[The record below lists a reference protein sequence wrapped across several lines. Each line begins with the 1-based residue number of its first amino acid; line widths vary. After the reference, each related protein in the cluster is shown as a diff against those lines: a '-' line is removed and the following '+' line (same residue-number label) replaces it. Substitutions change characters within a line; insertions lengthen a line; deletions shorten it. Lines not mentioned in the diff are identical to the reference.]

1 VRRLLPLLLLLGAAA
16 CGGGGAQTTTVS
28 APQVPRGLAQDWAQ
42 RSEAVA
48 SAVGAGDGCRA
59 QQLAG
64 SLRDDV
70 IAAQGRVPARLRTTL
85 LSSVNR
91 LADEITCT
99 PPVQT
104 VTQQASKPKPK
115 PRHEPKPPKHDHGH
129 KGHGH

>member
-1 VRRLLPLLLLLGAAA
+1 MRRLLPLLLVLGAAA
-16 CGGGGAQTTTVS
+16 CGGSGGQATTTS
-28 APQVPRGLAQDWAQ
+28 TPKLPRTLAQGWAQ
-42 RSEAVA
+42 RAEAVA

-104 VTQQASKPKPK
+104 VTRAPKPK
-115 PRHEPKPPKHDHGH
+115 PHPKPPKHDHGH
-129 KGHGH
+129 GHGHKGHGGD